1 MLNVRNVLLVGTL
14 IFAAPAFAVEDYTEK
29 NFKLVSKDTGT
40 SVQYRGYTSGNQFT
54 MVQLSQKVGK
64 WKVGY
69 RNTKSKG
76 KTENRYRITA
86 PKVLKFAGV
95 TLKPRAEW
103 RDWESDQKDS
113 YLRLVPVIQTGGD
126 ITDKLSW
133 FLDVKPKFAFGKE
146 GTENGRLENVQN
158 DLGVDWQFNKNIS
171 AGIFYEYVANDKL
184 GKKEDFFGTSVV
196 VKF

>member
-1 MLNVRNVLLVGTL
+1 MLNVKNVLLAGTL
-14 IFAAPAFAVEDYTEK
+14 IFAAPAFAAGDYTEK

-40 SVQYRGYTSGNQFT
+40 SVQYRGYTSGDQFT
-54 MVQLSQKVGK
+54 MVEVAQKVGK

-69 RNTKSKG
+69 RNTKSNG

-86 PKVLKFAGV
+86 PKVFSLMGV
-95 TLKPRAEW
+95 TMKPRAEW

-113 YLRLVPVIQTGGD
+113 YLRLTPVIQTGGD
-126 ITDKLSW
+126 ITNKLSW

-146 GTENGRLENVQN
+146 GTESGRLESVQN
-158 DLGVDWQFNKNIS
+158 DLGVDWQFNKYIS
-171 AGIFYEYVANDKL
+171 AGIFYEYVADDKL
-184 GKKEDFFGTSVV
+184 SKKDDFFGTSIV